1 METLPKTN
9 RPVTQPLAP
18 CVGAPAELN
27 TSRGRHWRSRA
38 VACLLACLSAA
49 HAQDINPLDNEPAEV
64 PPIPRVA
71 FRLAVPAALQVPS
84 CDGAGVLV
92 RYPAPFVVTDCLRS
106 SAVTCEPPSGNF
118 FPLGPTLVNCTA
130 LTDCGERATASFTV
144 SVIKDGAPPKIEC
157 LADLVSYSTDGQG
170 VLVDYALPVLSDDAD
185 PSPRI
190 ECSPAP
196 GSLFPIGSTKV
207 TCVATDACGQESSCS
222 FVVDI
227 KPAELL
233 IRKSR
238 ESIGGR
244 GSIEVTSVGLAG
256 LDYCDALDQEWHPV
270 EGPQLRQLVDES
282 PTRFYRPPI
291 LEGVL
296 RQPLGEMAYVSVGPL
311 KAYANPGIE
320 LKRLVDDDVTS
331 GGQILMAGNLGGS
344 ANRWSD
350 VFTLPF
356 TFRFYGRPYK
366 KFRVSKNGLLT
377 FSTNI
382 VTELEGLGYFNFSQG
397 TDSMTDRLP
406 LWNAGFNVDNTIF
419 CMAGRYVQQDV
430 DDRVTSFTY
439 GQAPHRQVWVLY
451 YHPKDLYGQTRTA
464 IVLEEGSNRIY
475 LVDMS
480 VASTANTFSRLLAG
494 VQGSSGSTREVCQ
507 VPAAPWMGLVGN
519 SKSMIDNGCY
529 LFRPYVLGQQVSG
542 LASPK
547 LMAAT
552 NLDLLITERL
562 RQVNLPG
569 ATVAVSRDGR
579 MIFNKAYGFANVEK
593 SALMKPYHR
602 ACIGSVSKVLA
613 AIGIEKLVEQEKI
626 PSLDAWAY
634 GPSLLGKSWF
644 WAGVEEGVASGVHFL
659 FGVPVTLNTISNIT
673 LRHLLSHTS
682 GFSRNFDGPGA
693 AQAYAANGSYS
704 NLTAQQQI
712 RWFMAS
718 KPLAFPGVALGWRYS
733 NAAFAHLG
741 VLIEEV
747 GGQPFEEW
755 MQQNLLEPAGVLNMR
770 LLRTWESQETWR
782 DARRYYYY
790 STNLPW
796 ANNRFTGIPGP
807 LPYDNYR
814 YDNAADGGA
823 GSWTATAADLCRLLA
838 ALDGLPN
845 RPEILGA
852 DSIAELESVPF
863 PAVSMNQPHGWDPSP
878 ADRVAKG
885 GAIGFGAAQL
895 IRSKGPER
903 LTVAVVCNSQVG
915 ASGLANDVY
924 NAVAEV
930 PTVEETYDLFS
941 VRANFQIVIP

>member
-1 METLPKTN
+1 LSASHAQEID
-9 RPVTQPLAP
+9 PLSDEP
-18 CVGAPAELN
+18 
-27 TSRGRHWRSRA
+27 A
-38 VACLLACLSAA
+38 VA
-49 HAQDINPLDNEPAEV
+49 PL
-64 PPIPRVA
+64 PPRIE
-71 FRLAVPAALQVPS
+71 FHLAVPAPLQVPS
-84 CDGAGVLV
+84 CDGAGVMV

-106 SAVTCEPPSGNF
+106 SAVTCEPPAGHL
-118 FPLGPTLVNCTA
+118 FPLGRTLVNCTA
-130 LTDCGERATASFTV
+130 ITDCGQRATASFTV
-144 SVIKDGAPPKIEC
+144 SVIQDGAPPKIEC
-157 LADLVSYSTDGQG
+157 PADLVSYSTDGEG
-170 VLVDYALPVLSDDAD
+170 VLVDYALPGLSDDAD
-185 PSPRI
+185 ASPRI

-196 GSLFPIGSTKV
+196 GSLFPIGSAKV
-207 TCVATDACGQESSCS
+207 TCVATDACGKVSSCS
-222 FVVDI
+222 FAVDV
-227 KPAELL
+227 KRAELL
-233 IRKSR
+233 IRKSGER
-238 ESIGGR
+238 IRGR
-244 GSIEVTSVGLAG
+244 TTVDVTSVGLEG
-256 LDYCDALDQEWHPV
+256 LDYCDVLDREWHPA
-270 EGPQLRQLVDES
+270 EGPQLRQLVDEN

-296 RQPLGEMAYVSVGPL
+296 RQPLGEIAYVSVGPL

-320 LKRLVDDDVTS
+320 LKRLVEDDVAY
-331 GGQILMAGNLGGS
+331 GGQILMAGNIGGS

-350 VFTLPF
+350 VCTLPF
-356 TFRFYGRPYK
+356 TFRFFGRPYK
-366 KFRVSKNGLLT
+366 NFRVSKNGLLT

-382 VTELEGLGYFNFSQG
+382 VTELEGLNYFNFSVAV
-397 TDSMTDRLP
+397 DAMNDRLP

-419 CMAGRYVQQDV
+419 CMAGRYLPQDAN
-430 DDRVTSFTY
+430 DRVTSFTY

-475 LVDMS
+475 LMDMS
-480 VASTANTFSRLLAG
+480 VASTTNTFSRLLAG
-494 VQGSSGSTREVCQ
+494 VQGSDGSTREVCQ
-507 VPAAPWMGLVGN
+507 VPAAPWMGLVGT
-519 SKSMIDNGCY
+519 SKTMLDNGCY

-542 LASPK
+542 LASPQ

-569 ATVAVSRDGR
+569 VTVAASRNGR

-593 SALMKPYHR
+593 TVTMKPYHR

-613 AIGIEKLVEQEKI
+613 AIGIEKLVEQGKI

-634 GPSLLGKSWF
+634 DPGLLGKSWF
-644 WAGVEEGVASGVHFL
+644 WAGVDEGVASGVHFL
-659 FGVPVTLNTISNIT
+659 YGVPVTLNTISNIT

-682 GFSRNFDGPGA
+682 GFGRNFDGPGA
-693 AQAYAANGSYS
+693 AKAYATDGSYS

-741 VLIEEV
+741 VLIEEAAD
-747 GGQPFEEW
+747 QPFEAW
-755 MQQNLLEPAGVLNMR
+755 MQQTLLEPAGVLNMR

-796 ANNRFTGIPGP
+796 ANNRFTGILGP
-807 LPYDNYR
+807 IPYDNFR

-823 GSWTATAADLCRLLA
+823 GSWTATAADLCRLMA

-863 PAVSMNQPHGWDPSP
+863 PAVNMNQPHGWDPSP

-885 GAIGFGAAQL
+885 GAIGFGAAQV

-915 ASGLANDVY
+915 AGGLANDVY
-924 NAVAEV
+924 DAVAAV
-930 PTVEETYDLFS
+930 PAVDASYDLFP